1 MLYNKRKAFGFR
13 FQDDADDGT
22 KGGAGGEIDLN
33 SPEVKAAIEAAAAA
47 KTEAEVAGLKAK
59 NQELIG
65 KLKAAGPKIDQA
77 ELDKLMEMKKKI
89 DANEEM
95 KLLAEGK
102 LEEVL
107 KKRTEARDRD
117 YMAQLEARDAKL
129 NEQEA
134 TIKAKDER
142 LKALAIDG
150 NIRSAYAELDFEPAA
165 LDDILLQ
172 ARTMFHMD
180 EDGNVAPR
188 DADGVLRMGK
198 DGRTPL
204 SAKEWLEGLV
214 EKKPYL
220 RRQSAGG
227 GAKPNFKGGT
237 KGFDASKASSTQLIA
252 EGLRQRGG
260 KL

>member
-1 MLYNKRKAFGFR
+1 MFGSKRKAFAVLM
-13 FQDDADDGT
+13 DEVDE
-22 KGGAGGEIDLN
+22 GGQGSTGGGVDLN
-33 SPEVKAAIEAAAAA
+33 NPAVKAAMQAAID
-47 KTEAEVAGLKAK
+47 AEVAGLKAK

-65 KLKAAGPKIDQA
+65 KLKNKPAIDQA
-77 ELDKLMEMKKKI
+77 ELDKLMEMKKNI
-89 DANEEM
+89 EANEEM

-117 YMAQLEARDAKL
+117 FAAQLAARDGKL
-129 NEQEA
+129 TEFESV
-134 TIKAKDER
+134 IKAKDER
-142 LKALAIDG
+142 LKTLAIDG
-150 NIRSAYAELDFEPAA
+150 NIRAAYAELDFEPAA

-180 EDGNVAPR
+180 EEGNVAPR

-204 SAKEWLEGLV
+204 SAKEWLEGLA

-220 RRQSAGG
+220 RRPSKGS
-227 GAKPNFKGGT
+227 GAAPAKGGT
-237 KGFDASKASSTQLIA
+237 RGFDASKASSTQLIA

-260 KL
+260 FVK

>member
-1 MLYNKRKAFGFR
+1 MFGNKRKAFGYK
-13 FQDDADDGT
+13 FQNEENGKDG
-22 KGGAGGEIDLN
+22 GGSGIDLN
-33 SPEVKAAIEAAAAA
+33 SPEIKAAIEAAAAA
-47 KTEAEVAGLKAK
+47 KTEQEVAGLKAK
-59 NQELIG
+59 NAELIG
-65 KLKAAGPKIDQA
+65 KLKATPKLDQA
-77 ELDKLMEMKKKI
+77 ELDKLMEMKKNI
-89 DANEEM
+89 EANEEM

-117 YMAQLEARDAKL
+117 FAAQLAARDSKL
-129 NEQEA
+129 NEYES
-134 TIKAKDER
+134 IVKAKDER

-150 NIRSAYAELDFEPAA
+150 SIRAAYAELDFEPAA
-165 LDDILLQ
+165 MDDILLQ

-204 SAKEWLEGLV
+204 SAKEWLEGLA

-220 RRQSAGG
+220 RRASKGS
-227 GAKPNFKGGT
+227 GAAPAKGGT
-237 KGFDASKASSTQLIA
+237 RGFDASKATSTQLIA
-252 EGLRQRGG
+252 EGLRQKGL
-260 KL
+260 K

>member
-1 MLYNKRKAFGFR
+1 MFRNKRKAFVV
-13 FQDDADDGT
+13 QAEENDDGSN
-22 KGGAGGEIDLN
+22 AGGGIDMN
-33 SPEVKAAIEAAAAA
+33 NPAIKAAMQAAID
-47 KTEAEVAGLKAK
+47 AEVAGLKAK
-59 NQELIG
+59 NAELIG
-65 KLKAAGPKIDQA
+65 KLKATPKMDQA
-77 ELDKLMEMKKKI
+77 ELDKLMEMKKNI
-89 DANEEM
+89 EANEEM

-117 YMAQLEARDAKL
+117 FAAQLAARDGKL
-129 NEQEA
+129 TEYES

-150 NIRSAYAELDFEPAA
+150 NIRSAYAELDFEPTA

-172 ARTMFHMD
+172 ARTMFIMD

-204 SAKEWLEGLV
+204 SAKEWLEGLA
-214 EKKPYL
+214 EKKAYL
-220 RRQSAGG
+220 RRASKGS
-227 GAKPNFKGGT
+227 GAAPAKGGT
-237 KGFDASKASSTQLIA
+237 RGFDSSKATSTQLIA
-252 EGLRQRGG
+252 EGLRQKGL
-260 KL
+260 K

>member
-1 MLYNKRKAFGFR
+1 MFGNKRKALGYK
-13 FQDDADDGT
+13 FQEEAGE
-22 KGGAGGEIDLN
+22 GGEGSGGSTVDLN
-33 SPEVKAAIEAAAAA
+33 NPAIKAAMQAAI
-47 KTEAEVAGLKAK
+47 EAEVAGLKAK
-59 NQELIG
+59 NAELIG
-65 KLKAAGPKIDQA
+65 KLKATPKLDQA
-77 ELDKLMEMKKKI
+77 ELDKLMEMKKNI
-89 DANEEM
+89 EANEEM

-117 YMAQLEARDAKL
+117 FAAQLAARDGKL
-129 NEQEA
+129 NEYES
-134 TIKAKDER
+134 IVKAKDER

-150 NIRSAYAELDFEPAA
+150 SIRAAYAELDFEPAA
-165 LDDILLQ
+165 MDDILLQ

-204 SAKEWLEGLV
+204 SAKEWLEGLA

-220 RRQSAGG
+220 RRASKGS
-227 GAKPNFKGGT
+227 GAAPAKGGT
-237 KGFDASKASSTQLIA
+237 RGFDASKASSVQLIA

-260 KL
+260 KI